1 MSRPRDPSFDRRIVD
16 ACVELLGEVGR
27 AGLSRAQIARRAGIS
42 VPSVNRRFASVDEI
56 LLAVARQPGDEGGVD
71 GPEPT
76 SLRTYLL
83 AHLERLA
90 DAFEVPGVRRAASEM
105 LAAAA
110 GDEAIGAAFTATLAE
125 QRRTGLAWVERARA
139 SGEVAPA
146 TDGELVL
153 DLTVGAAYYRLLWRG
168 QAITRADAVALV
180 DQVLAGTHDRG
191 LDAGDRA

>member
-27 AGLSRAQIARRAGIS
+27 AGLSRAQVARRAGIS
-42 VPSVNRRFASVDEI
+42 VPAVNRRFASVDEI
-56 LLAVARQPGDEGGVD
+56 LLAVARQPGDETGGGGD
-71 GPEPT
+71 GPEPA
-76 SLRTYLL
+76 SLRAYLL
-83 AHLERLA
+83 ARLERLA
-90 DAFEVPGVRRAASEM
+90 DAFEVAGVRRAASEM

-139 SGEVAPA
+139 SGEVDPA

-168 QAITRADAVALV
+168 EAITRADAVALV
-180 DQVLAGTHDRG
+180 DQVLGERRG
-191 LDAGDRA
+191 P